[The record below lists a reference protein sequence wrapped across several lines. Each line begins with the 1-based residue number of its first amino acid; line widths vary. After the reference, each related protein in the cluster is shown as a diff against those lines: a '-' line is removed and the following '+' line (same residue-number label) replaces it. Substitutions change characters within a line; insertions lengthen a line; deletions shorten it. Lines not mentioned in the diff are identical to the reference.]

1 MPAKRIL
8 KAFELLQAL
17 HLRKTIPIITSNKI
31 IIQTVK
37 IANIYTAKQFSDA
50 KVRFYMTD
58 KINDSNN
65 FNNIHNSKTDIEN
78 SKANS

>member
-1 MPAKRIL
+1 M
-8 KAFELLQAL
+8 ELWKDLNL
-17 HLRKTIPIITSNKI
+17 TENYSNNHFSNKI

-78 SKANS
+78 LKLTA